1 MSTRDKVPFGD
12 LLLDSKDGEWG
23 EGAPGV
29 GLVAADMIR
38 GTDFAELNSPA
49 KVLPRRY
56 VNEKHAMRKRLQVGD
71 IVFEMAGG
79 TAKQSTGRSALIT
92 KAFLN
97 QRGDTTVLCASFC
110 RHLRLDQSKYDPQ
123 YVSYVLQALYGAG
136 YMAVFNVQHTGVSR
150 FQYTSFKKHTILE
163 MPSLANQQKIAAIL
177 SAYDDLIANNQR
189 RITLL
194 ERMAEDIYREWFVR
208 LRFPGHENVKI
219 EKGVPQGWDVLPFT
233 NVVNINPREKINA
246 SAQVPFVPMDELS
259 TSQMYFNVNE
269 YRQHA
274 AGSKF
279 RNNDVLFPRITP
291 SLENGKRGYV
301 LTLPNETV
309 GVGSTEFIVLREQT
323 LSSEHIYFLT
333 CSSEFRKHAELSMT
347 GASGRQ
353 RVSED
358 CFGFLLVKVPPDELR
373 NKFKET
379 VGPYFQ
385 QIRLLSESLSK
396 LKATRDSLLPRL
408 ISGKLSVD
416 ALDIR
421 FPPGMADADA

>member
-1 MSTRDKVPFGD
+1 MTRMHLMRIDQLGRVVTGKTPASEMPEEFGEVYPFITPSDIPQTQKYVIAQRAFSEKGFNAHKRSLLPPKSVCVVCIGATIGKVCTTDQPSFANQQINSIVPNSSESSPEFVYYLATTLRD
-12 LLLDSKDGEWG
+12 
-23 EGAPGV
+23 A
-29 GLVAADMIR
+29 LVSFAGGSATPILNKS
-38 GTDFAELNSPA
+38 DFSAI
-49 KVLPRRY
+49 KVLVP
-56 VNEKHAMRKRLQVGD
+56 E
-71 IVFEMAGG
+71 
-79 TAKQSTGRSALIT
+79 
-92 KAFLN
+92 
-97 QRGDTTVLCASFC
+97 
-110 RHLRLDQSKYDPQ
+110 
-123 YVSYVLQALYGAG
+123 QAA
-136 YMAVFNVQHTGVSR
+136 
-150 FQYTSFKKHTILE
+150 
-163 MPSLANQQKIAAIL
+163 QQKIAAIL